1 MFNAP
6 VVGSGSLGRGDYD
19 MAVNPDVMVLA
30 GTPMTAG
37 IGDTLWSTTDLAE
50 LVDATLPEGVPRG
63 PYKKENSN

>member
-1 MFNAP
+1 
-6 VVGSGSLGRGDYD
+6 